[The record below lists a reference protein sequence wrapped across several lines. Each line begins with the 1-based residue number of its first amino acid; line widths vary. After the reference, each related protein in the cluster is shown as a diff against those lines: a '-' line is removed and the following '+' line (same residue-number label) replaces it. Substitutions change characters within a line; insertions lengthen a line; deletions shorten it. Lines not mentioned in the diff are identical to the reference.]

1 MLPRGRPIPE
11 GFEILQTSIS
21 GQFPAD
27 INTAATASVFV
38 FRRSKGE
45 PREYFCGTKFI
56 DDICVVIDKYEEEVP
71 DDYLALDKL
80 INDGIEYILQWQS
93 SNSLFLLV

>member
-1 MLPRGRPIPE
+1 LLLPRGRPIPE
-11 GFEILQTSIS
+11 GFETLQTSIS

-27 INTAATASVFV
+27 INTAAAPSVFM

-45 PREYFCGTKFI
+45 PQEYFFGTKFI

-71 DDYLALDKL
+71 GDYLALDKL
-80 INDGIEYILQWQS
+80 VNDGTEYLLNRQS
-93 SNSLFLLV
+93 SYPLF